1 MQGTVGNQT
10 AVLRSNNANS
20 SLTIGVKKENMNKRI
35 GSVQFESEVLRKTAL
50 HIAKPLML
58 HTAATQALRFLRFAP
73 RNSQNLMKHQ
83 RCGAQ
88 KKLVVACAVSLR
100 RTEA

>member
-1 MQGTVGNQT
+1 MAGFVRIRQVEPRPNLSFGRT
-10 AVLRSNNANS
+10 LRLS
-20 SLTIGVKKENMNKRI
+20 SDRHDLIPP
-35 GSVQFESEVLRKTAL
+35 
-50 HIAKPLML
+50 PLML